1 MKYPEYFPLQ
11 EFKHKEADLPFEIH
25 PFRWNDESV
34 RAHNA
39 LPHRQNFIEIIWVT
53 KGHSTLIVDM
63 QKHEMPANSVY
74 CVTSGQIHQ
83 LIGNEHTEGYIY
95 QFTEDF
101 LYMGEHE
108 FDLMYHSGLFQAL
121 SRSAGIE
128 VDSETAV
135 EMKEITVKMMREA
148 DNLYLLRTELMRRY
162 LKILLIYLTRQ
173 LRGTLQTTIQTR
185 NIELVEKFKNMVEA
199 MFKNKKKVADFAREL
214 SVTPNYLNE
223 IVKKITGYPASH
235 HIRQRVVLEA
245 KRQAAYSDVCMK
257 EVAWNLGFSDIAHF
271 SKFFKNSTGT
281 NFSDFKKECLVF
293 SSAANNIF

>member
-1 MKYPEYFPLQ
+1 MKYPEYFPLR
-11 EFKHKEADLPFEIH
+11 EFKQKEADLPFEIH
-25 PFRWNDESV
+25 PLCWDDESL

-39 LPHRQNFIEIIWVT
+39 LPHRQNFIEIIWIT
-53 KGHSTLIVDM
+53 KGQCTLVVDM
-63 QKHEMPANSVY
+63 QKFEMGANSVC

-83 LIGNEHTEGYIY
+83 LIGNEDTKGFIY

-108 FDLMYHSGLFQAL
+108 FDLMYHSGLFQAF

-128 VDSETAV
+128 IDAENAA
-135 EMKEITVKMMREA
+135 EMREITQKMMREA
-148 DNLYLLRTELMRRY
+148 DNVYLLRTELMRRY
-162 LKILLIYLTRQ
+162 LKIFLIYLTRQ

-293 SSAANNIF
+293 STTAPEA

>member
-25 PFRWNDESV
+25 PFRWDDESV
-34 RAHNA
+34 RSHNA

-53 KGHSTLIVDM
+53 KGHSTLTVDM
-63 QKHEMPANSVY
+63 QRHEMPANSVY
-74 CVTSGQIHQ
+74 CVTAGQIHQ
-83 LIGNEHTEGYIY
+83 LVGNEGTEGYIY

-121 SRSAGIE
+121 SRSAGID
-128 VDSETAV
+128 VDSEIAV
-135 EMKEITVKMMREA
+135 EMEEITLKMMREA
-148 DNLYLLRTELMRRY
+148 NNLYLLRTELMRRY
-162 LKILLIYLTRQ
+162 LKIFLIYLTRQ

-223 IVKKITGYPASH
+223 IVKKITGYPASY
-235 HIRQRVVLEA
+235 HIRQRIVLEA

-293 SSAANNIF
+293 ASTAPEN

>member
-1 MKYPEYFPLQ
+1 MKYPEYFPLR

-25 PFRWNDESV
+25 PLCWDDDSL

-39 LPHRQNFIEIIWVT
+39 LPHRQNFIEIIWITSGQCTVV
-53 KGHSTLIVDM
+53 VDM
-63 QKHEMPANSVY
+63 QKFEMGADSVC

-83 LIGNEHTEGYIY
+83 LIGNEHTQGYLY

-108 FDLMYHSGLFQAL
+108 FDLMYHSGLFQAF
-121 SRSAGIE
+121 SRSAGITIDAE
-128 VDSETAV
+128 NAV
-135 EMKEITVKMMREA
+135 EMLEITQKMMREA
-148 DNLYLLRTELMRRY
+148 DNVYLLRTELMRRY
-162 LKILLIYLTRQ
+162 LKIFLIYLTRQ

-293 SSAANNIF
+293 SSTSPEA